1 MPVATVHQLVVTRQ
15 PTEVSQQDLVIV
27 ERQLGRPARGVVQVS
42 VRCACGKPIVVRT
55 APLLPDGTPFPTTY
69 YLTARGARAGIGR
82 LESEGLMAQMNA
94 QLRLDVSLAAAH
106 LAAHNDYLRRRAELG
121 DPPQIRGV
129 SAGGMPDH
137 VKCLHVMAAHA
148 LAVGPGVNLL
158 GDAAL
163 VELSRWWR
171 PDVCGCAEEP
181 SYA

>member
-1 MPVATVHQLVVTRQ
+1 
-15 PTEVSQQDLVIV
+15 
-27 ERQLGRPARGVVQVS
+27 
-42 VRCACGKPIVVRT
+42 
-55 APLLPDGTPFPTTY
+55 
-69 YLTARGARAGIGR
+69 
-82 LESEGLMAQMNA
+82 
-94 QLRLDVSLAAAH
+94 
-106 LAAHNDYLRRRAELG
+106 
-121 DPPQIRGV
+121 
-129 SAGGMPDH
+129 MPDH